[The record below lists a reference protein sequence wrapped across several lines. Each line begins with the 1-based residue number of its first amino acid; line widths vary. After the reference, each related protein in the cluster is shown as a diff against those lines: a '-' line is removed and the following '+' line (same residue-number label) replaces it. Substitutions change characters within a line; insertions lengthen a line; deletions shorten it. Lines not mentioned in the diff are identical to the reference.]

1 MRKIDMTDVQET
13 TDFKRL
19 TAGPYICKITKIE
32 NVPLDEVTNK
42 GDYLRIWFDIDE
54 GEFSGYYTE
63 MRNNHP
69 DWDWVGRYIRS
80 YKPTALGMFKRFC
93 SAVSKS
99 NNGFVFDAGDINA
112 DETTLIGKR
121 LGLILQEKEYNA
133 NDGSIKSK
141 LEVYREFEISKL
153 NEQKTPDPDRLPR
166 TGANDSTN
174 SVFVPEGVDDEL
186 PFS

>member
-13 TDFKRL
+13 GDFKRL
-19 TAGPYICKITKIE
+19 AAGAYICKITKIE
-32 NVPLDEVTNK
+32 NVPLDEVTGK
-42 GDYLRIWFDIDE
+42 GDYLRIWYDIDE

-93 SAVSKS
+93 SAISKS
-99 NNGFVFDAGDINA
+99 NKGFVFDAGEINSN
-112 DETTLIGKR
+112 ETTLIGKR

-133 NDGSIKSK
+133 NDGSIKTK
-141 LEVYREFEISKL
+141 LEVFREFPIDKLADQKVPEI
-153 NEQKTPDPDRLPR
+153 ERVPR
-166 TGANDSTN
+166 TGATDSSN
-174 SVFVPEGVDDEL
+174 SVFVQQGIDEEL
-186 PFS
+186 PFA